1 MYRVK
6 GNIWELF
13 KEYDILCVPF
23 ITVVDSLERPVVK
36 DGSFLQEAIE
46 NFDRLYR
53 NLIKIVREKDELI
66 KQLLISSDRQKTILS
81 FPVSNTTTL
90 LREKDVILD
99 SAQKLKVYID
109 DHFNDYFRVLLPPFD
124 YKNMNGYL
132 REIASELDL
141 ILDYR
146 FTMVMPE
153 DYND

>member
-23 ITVVDSLERPVVK
+23 ITVVDSLERPIVK

>member
-23 ITVVDSLERPVVK
+23 ITVVDSLERPIVK

-109 DHFNDYFRVLLPPFD
+109 DRFNDYFRVLLPPFD